1 MIVLA
6 LGVPHT
12 AGPDQTNDAQDDQN
26 DHGNQQIQHG
36 GVLLAFLII
45 VGAGE
50 GTLGGGEQI
59 VLDLSIVL
67 MGQHGTVVNVQDG
80 GDDDHHQRQDAVVV
94 EGDLAQEHADTG
106 AGEAIGYVGCNGSGP
121 RGHGSQ
127 HTDGSGGGIDDVSQL
142 GAGDLVALRHGTH
155 HGAHGQA
162 VEIVVD
168 EDQHAQ
174 QHGQQLR
181 TGAGLHG
188 LLGPA
193 AEGSGTAG
201 LVHQVHHDAQ
211 DDQED
216 QDGDVDG
223 VDHADALTGADEI
236 HDHLPGLEVGQ
247 QQGGCHAAQE
257 QGRIHFLA
265 DEGQCDCDNRGE
277 QGPAGSYKARAI
289 IGDLGNDQSDYDH
302 RQRNKIRY
310 LGAFLFH

>member
-1 MIVLA
+1 M
-6 LGVPHT
+6 
-12 AGPDQTNDAQDDQN
+12 
-26 DHGNQQIQHG
+26 
-36 GVLLAFLII
+36 
-45 VGAGE
+45 
-50 GTLGGGEQI
+50 
-59 VLDLSIVL
+59 
-67 MGQHGTVVNVQDG
+67 
-80 GDDDHHQRQDAVVV
+80 
-94 EGDLAQEHADTG
+94 
-106 AGEAIGYVGCNGSGP
+106 
-121 RGHGSQ
+121 
-127 HTDGSGGGIDDVSQL
+127 
-142 GAGDLVALRHGTH
+142 ALRHGTH

-201 LVHQVHHDAQ
+201 LVHQVHHDTQ

-277 QGPAGSYKARAI
+277 QGPAGTYKARAI